1 MQTFVYSIFD
11 KKAAIFS
18 PPFYAPH
25 NEIAMRNVA
34 MAARNLDSQLGQYPS
49 DFALYRL
56 GTFDDSSAQMDTGR
70 PEFIIEV
77 IGLVP
82 VDTQLPLFSG
92 EREAAE

>member
-1 MQTFVYSIFD
+1 MQTEVFAIFD

-25 NEIAMRNVA
+25 KEIAIRNVA

-49 DFALYRL
+49 DFALYAL
-56 GTFDDSSAQMDTGR
+56 GTFDDHSAQFETGV
-70 PEFIIEV
+70 PKFVVEV
-77 IGLVP
+77 VGLVP